1 LFPELLQFNIQKSKT
16 RNPVILNFEFFSFGN
31 QFYFYF
37 VSVEW
42 QGKIKAKI
50 STQKSKKFSQTF
62 LRFWVWATPTK
73 NFKLSQIFDSNKGKN
88 HAAVTTNL
96 PLFKGKSTTL

>member
-1 LFPELLQFNIQKSKT
+1 MLKT
-16 RNPVILNFEFFSFGN
+16 PAMQEFFSFGN

>member
-1 LFPELLQFNIQKSKT
+1 MLKT
-16 RNPVILNFEFFSFGN
+16 PAMQEFFSFGN

-73 NFKLSQIFDSNKGKN
+73 TWLYTKCWGKERAYKINLKNFQKK
-88 HAAVTTNL
+88 
-96 PLFKGKSTTL
+96 

>member
-1 LFPELLQFNIQKSKT
+1 MLDFFDKLKT
-16 RNPVILNFEFFSFGN
+16 PAMQEFFSFGN

-50 STQKSKKFSQTF
+50 STQKSKS
-62 LRFWVWATPTK
+62 LV
-73 NFKLSQIFDSNKGKN
+73 KLF
-88 HAAVTTNL
+88 
-96 PLFKGKSTTL
+96 

>member
-1 LFPELLQFNIQKSKT
+1 MLKT
-16 RNPVILNFEFFSFGN
+16 PAMQEFFSFGN

-50 STQKSKKFSQTF
+50 STQKSKKFS
-62 LRFWVWATPTK
+62 
-73 NFKLSQIFDSNKGKN
+73 
-88 HAAVTTNL
+88 
-96 PLFKGKSTTL
+96 

>member
-1 LFPELLQFNIQKSKT
+1 MQ
-16 RNPVILNFEFFSFGN
+16 EFFSFGN

-50 STQKSKKFSQTF
+50 SKVLGVGYAHKKLQAI
-62 LRFWVWATPTK
+62 V
-73 NFKLSQIFDSNKGKN
+73 NF
-88 HAAVTTNL
+88 
-96 PLFKGKSTTL
+96 